1 MVWSSLSNDE
11 TQVAQLMGF
20 EEDSFDAHE
29 LQELKNLLS
38 GAEDLGIEG
47 LEKLSDS
54 EVTEIRELLNARA
67 SQQEEQ
73 DVQEKQGSQKDP
85 LGLQPS
91 KSERQVAKL
100 AGFNPDQLSDSEL
113 LLSRDYLNV
122 ADQIGLDGIESSDQ
136 LDQVRDSIATAESST
151 ERPPNLVV
159 FIRDQVKPEDLWLPR
174 DWAKENL
181 PTRRWLLDNGLSFE
195 NSFTNTAMCS
205 SARATFFTGKF
216 PSQHEVGLLLS
227 DIENPVLDSQI
238 QLNPDLPTLGNV
250 LLDQGYDVSFF
261 GKTHLSK
268 TITLE
273 DGEVVFQDMQPYEF
287 SDWQGPDAG
296 QDMDPKNAG
305 GGYADNDT
313 RFIDEATDWLDDR
326 FDSGN
331 DRPFAMVVSLVNP
344 HDVLSYPKSWGEGD
358 PDDYFGY
365 EENMIEGSIDIL
377 PPTVIEPIADPILVE
392 NGLNFA
398 GNYKPQ
404 VQREWLLAQAGAQP
418 LPTDEMKLNYLN
430 FYGNLMKIADSQ
442 MGDVIETLHHHEAVN
457 DTMFVSTGDH
467 GEMGLSHG
475 GMVQKMFNAYDE
487 SIRVPMIWSNPQ
499 FFKGGQTSDALV
511 SLVDFLPTVAGLY
524 GSSEEQ
530 LNGYDLSGV
539 DYSSI
544 IRRAAADSSLS
555 IDDLD
560 VQSSLLYT
568 YDDIYAGQDPR
579 NSVPEGAWD
588 HGLLPGPNRLQS
600 VHTKDFK
607 YVRYFS
613 GDLDYEPANWQG
625 ELYDLRPGGGDYYP
639 DVDPI
644 TGELNPFKAAPLEL
658 RNLDPKAEAL
668 RVLKGEEPIATDEQ
682 RLAYVQMS
690 QLLDEQIESRLR
702 PLLPWPSLQP
712 TATIYRGGSAGDH
725 SAYNDGD
732 RIVRLLPDANGTQ
745 ALELA
750 FNTRAGQSYNVVT
763 LQKQIDEKT
772 SELVVSVGDMLA
784 FNISGTNGPTYQYI
798 PGLSNDLELKDL
810 AVEWIGGFVPLAVI

>member
-1 MVWSSLSNDE
+1 MIASAVMWSLLSNDE
-11 TQVAQLMGF
+11 RRVARLSGF
-20 EEDSFDAHE
+20 EEEPFGVDQ
-29 LQELKNLLS
+29 LQEVQALLS
-38 GAEDLGIEG
+38 GTKNLDIEQTLQADL
-47 LEKLSDS
+47 
-54 EVTEIRELLNARA
+54 
-67 SQQEEQ
+67 
-73 DVQEKQGSQKDP
+73 
-85 LGLQPS
+85 LGLKPS
-91 KSERQVAKL
+91 HSERRVAEL

-122 ADQIGLDGIESSDQ
+122 ADQIGLEGIQNSGQ
-136 LDQVRDSIATAESST
+136 LDQVRKSIADSEAST

-181 PTRRWLLDNGLSFE
+181 PTRRWLLENGLSFE

-216 PSQHEVGLLLS
+216 PAQHEVGLLLS

-273 DGEVVFQDMQPYEF
+273 DGEVVYQDMQPYEF

-296 QDMDPKNAG
+296 QDMNPKNAG
-305 GGYADNDT
+305 GGYADNDS
-313 RFIDEATDWLDDR
+313 RFIDEAIDWLDDR

-344 HDVLSYPKSWGEGD
+344 HDVLSYPKNWGEGD
-358 PDDYFGY
+358 PNEDFGY
-365 EENMIEGSIDIL
+365 EENMIKGSIDIL

-392 NGLNFA
+392 NGIDFA

-404 VQREWLLAQAGAQP
+404 VQREWLLAQAGSQP
-418 LPTDEMKLNYLN
+418 LPTNEMKLNYLN

-442 MGDVIETLHHHEAVN
+442 MGDVIKTLNRHEAVN

-499 FFKGGQTSDALV
+499 YFKGGQTSDALV

-524 GSSEEQ
+524 GASEEQ
-530 LNGYDLSGV
+530 LDSYSLSGV

-544 IRRAAADSSLS
+544 IRRAAAGSPLS

-560 VQSSLLYT
+560 VQSSVVYT

-588 HGLLPGPNRLQS
+588 HGLLPGPNRLQA
-600 VHTKDFK
+600 VRTKDFK

-613 GDLDYEPANWQG
+613 GDQEYDPANWQG

-639 DVDPI
+639 NIDPL
-644 TGELNPFKAAPLEL
+644 TGQLNPFKAAPLEL

-668 RVLKGEEPIATDEQ
+668 RVLHGKEPLATDEQ

-690 QLLDEQIESRLR
+690 QLLDDQIETRLQ
-702 PLLPWPSLQP
+702 PLLPWPSQMP
-712 TATIYRGGSAGDH
+712 TITRYRGGSSGDA
-725 SAYNDGD
+725 SAYSDGD
-732 RIVRLLPDANGTQ
+732 RIVRLLPEEAGTQ
-745 ALELA
+745 GLELA
-750 FNTRAGQSYNVVT
+750 FNTRAGQSYNLVA
-763 LQKQIDEKT
+763 LQRQIDEDG
-772 SELVVSVGDMLA
+772 ELVVSIGDSLVP
-784 FNISGTNGPTYQYI
+784 NIIGTNGPSYQYLS
-798 PGLSNDLELKDL
+798 GLSGDLQLSDL
-810 AVEWIGGFVPLAVI
+810 AVEWIGGFLPLGVPG